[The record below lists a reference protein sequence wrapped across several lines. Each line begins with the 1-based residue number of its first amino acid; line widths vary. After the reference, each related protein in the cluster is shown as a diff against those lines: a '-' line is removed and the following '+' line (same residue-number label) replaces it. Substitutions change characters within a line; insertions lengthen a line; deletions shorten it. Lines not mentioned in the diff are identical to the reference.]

1 MIRYPTV
8 ARVGGA
14 SNVVMATVVGVIG
27 GGCLEECDTM
37 G

>member
-1 MIRYPTV
+1 VIRYPAV

-14 SNVVMATVVGVIG
+14 SHIVMVTIVGVIG